1 MSAPLNSESVNSESD
16 ASGSREPSLG
26 PACMVVS
33 ILGLAAFSALCG
45 LGSWLVFSNQYPIAV
60 KSIEKQLIPWVEGS
74 QLAPDDKASIVSQLE
89 SLIGRLESQSID
101 KSQLVR
107 LRNCLQDNPVLLWG
121 GIQSIEQQ
129 AAGAGLTETEVESLI
144 RLNQRFLRMATE
156 RKMGRRDLEFT
167 LQELS
172 SVRSDRSTLVVRGDL
187 TAEQIRS
194 FMTRAESLV
203 ARANIPNEPYEKTPA
218 EAFAL
223 LLDAALNS
231 SSDS

>member
-1 MSAPLNSESVNSESD
+1 MTSPTNAD
-16 ASGSREPSLG
+16 ADSSGHNEPSLG

-33 ILGLAAFSALCG
+33 ILSLAAFSALCG
-45 LGSWLVFSNQYPIAV
+45 LGSWFVFSNQYPIAV

-74 QLAPDDKASIVSQLE
+74 QLTQDDKTSIVSQLE
-89 SLIGRLESQSID
+89 SVIGKLEAQTID

-121 GIQSIEQQ
+121 GIQSIEKQ
-129 AAGAGLTETEVESLI
+129 AEGAGLTETEIESLK
-144 RLNQRFLRMATE
+144 RLNQRLLRMSTE
-156 RKMGRRDLEFT
+156 RKLGRRDLEFT

-172 SVRSDRSTLVVRGDL
+172 KVRSDRSTLEVRGDL

-203 ARANIPNEPYEKTPA
+203 ARAEIPNEPFEKTPS
-218 EAFAL
+218 EAFAI
-223 LLDAALNS
+223 LLDAALNPS
-231 SSDS
+231 ETID